1 MLFVCFTVFYS
12 VFARYDAAVSD
23 GDGGSYSDSGRTC
36 YVTDSLTDAF
46 SLWDRWNDTS
56 WWTDDEYFSV
66 RRGGVT
72 PYLTLSDVCQAPE
85 VHHSDECDFGFDPE
99 ELPAWFDLQCYT
111 PYGPLPVGHWGS
123 RRR

>member
-1 MLFVCFTVFYS
+1 MFYS
-12 VFARYDAAVSD
+12 VFARFVSGYA
-23 GDGGSYSDSGRTC
+23 GDGRPSSESGRTC

-46 SLWDRWNDTS
+46 SVWDRWNDTS

-72 PYLTLSDVCQAPE
+72 PHLSLSDVCQSPD
-85 VHHSDECDFGFDPE
+85 VHHADECDFGFDS
-99 ELPAWFDLQCYT
+99 ELPAWFAPQCYV